1 MERNRRKMLTG
12 VVVSR
17 SGDKSI
23 KVSYSYKI
31 PHPIYKKE
39 IRRKTVVHAHD
50 QKNECHVGD
59 TVEIMACRP
68 LSRLKHWRV
77 VRVLQ
82 VAQVLQN
89 SAA

>member
-31 PHPIYKKE
+31 PHPMYKKE

-50 QKNECHVGD
+50 QENACHVGD
-59 TVEIMACRP
+59 TVEIMSCRP

-82 VAQVLQN
+82 VAQGLQN